1 MTFRCDKIT
10 NEINIAFRVYAAF
23 ISALFRHDY
32 LSRYAMFGTTWA
44 SCGRTGGEKPDEIVR
59 SVEVLKIADH
69 PRVRREKMLRG
80 ISNFLFAAAHISI
93 HNAPRVSP
101 GLPAGN

>member
-1 MTFRCDKIT
+1 M
-10 NEINIAFRVYAAF
+10 
-23 ISALFRHDY
+23 S
-32 LSRYAMFGTTWA
+32 
-44 SCGRTGGEKPDEIVR
+44 DEIGHT
-59 SVEVLKIADH
+59 VEVLKIADH
-69 PRVRREKMLRG
+69 PQLKRQKNIRG

>member
-1 MTFRCDKIT
+1 M
-10 NEINIAFRVYAAF
+10 
-23 ISALFRHDY
+23 
-32 LSRYAMFGTTWA
+32 
-44 SCGRTGGEKPDEIVR
+44 IVR
-59 SVEVLKIADH
+59 SMEALKIADD
-69 PRVRREKMLRG
+69 PRLMRQKNLNG